1 MLSNL
6 AQIIFIP
13 YTQKAAQGFI
23 PLNGFSFSRTCQ
35 TYRFSDE
42 LFRYALCPAYCLLFA
57 LCPLLFALRLIA
69 LCGELQ
75 SSIVNRSMLLGL
87 FVFSLTFSYLLHT
100 AFCLLPVLCP
110 PTSVICPSPPTST
123 LGTLDHPGPDRSPIH
138 YSQKVKLVM
147 MHRPYQ
153 HINESHQG
161 GL

>member
-35 TYRFSDE
+35 AYRFSDE

-57 LCPLLFALRLIA
+57 LCPLPSPLCSLPCLLPTTYCILSSVYCLLFTLCSMLFA
-69 LCGELQ
+69 
-75 SSIVNRSMLLGL
+75 L

-123 LGTLDHPGPDRSPIH
+123 LGILDHFNHFLYFST
-138 YSQKVKLVM
+138 L
-147 MHRPYQ
+147 
-153 HINESHQG
+153 
-161 GL
+161 